1 MIPIN
6 EVETITSWRIRQ
18 LGVFIN
24 IIDLPNLPKSISHWT
39 TNQHNR
45 FEDLIDFAYKHHWDE
60 ISWNE
65 VQVKNKLLKPKD
77 R

>member
-18 LGVFIN
+18 LGVLIN
-24 IIDLPNLPKSISHWT
+24 IIDLPNLPKSISYWT
-39 TNQHNR
+39 TDQHNH
-45 FEDLIDFAYKHHWDE
+45 FEDLIDFAYNQHLDE

-65 VQVKNKLLKPKD
+65 VKVKNRIPKQKD